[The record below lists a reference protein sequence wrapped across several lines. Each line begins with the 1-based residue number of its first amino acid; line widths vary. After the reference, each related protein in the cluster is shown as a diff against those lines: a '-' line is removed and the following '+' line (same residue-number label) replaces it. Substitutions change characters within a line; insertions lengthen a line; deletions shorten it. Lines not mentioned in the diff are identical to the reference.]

1 MRKADMDD
9 FTDNEIKAMSQLH
22 KDMAELMVEAIK
34 DGMLEEHAIH
44 VAGNVALLGMEK
56 MPHTDDGAAVV
67 QNFVIQVGDL
77 LGDPETAVR
86 H

>member
-1 MRKADMDD
+1 MDD

-34 DGMLEEHAIH
+34 DGMTQEHAIH
-44 VAGNVALLGMEK
+44 VAGNVALLCMEK
-56 MPHTDDGAAVV
+56 MPHTDDGAAVL

-77 LGDPETAVR
+77 MGESGSTAR

>member
-1 MRKADMDD
+1 MDD
-9 FTDNEIKAMSQLH
+9 FKDNEIAAMSKLQGEILDVM
-22 KDMAELMVEAIK
+22 KQAFE
-34 DGMLEEHAIH
+34 DGMVKEHGIH
-44 VAGNVALLGMEK
+44 VMGTVALSFMRK

>member
-1 MRKADMDD
+1 MDD
-9 FTDNEIKAMSQLH
+9 FTDSEITAMTQLH
-22 KDMAELMVEAIK
+22 TDIADLMMKAIE
-34 DGMLEEHAIH
+34 DGMAEEHAIH
-44 VAGNVALLGMEK
+44 VAGNVALLCMEK

-77 LGDPETAVR
+77 MGEPASTVR